1 MFDQLD
7 PSKLTASAVLLT
19 VIVSMLRGWLVPGSI
34 YKRALADI
42 DLKDKLI
49 DRLTITNERLS
60 RARSNNR
67 TRE

>member
-34 YKRALADI
+34 YKRALTDI
-42 DLKDKLI
+42 DLKDRAI
-49 DRLTITNERLS
+49 DRLTAAVDRLS
-60 RARSNNR
+60 RAKNNR